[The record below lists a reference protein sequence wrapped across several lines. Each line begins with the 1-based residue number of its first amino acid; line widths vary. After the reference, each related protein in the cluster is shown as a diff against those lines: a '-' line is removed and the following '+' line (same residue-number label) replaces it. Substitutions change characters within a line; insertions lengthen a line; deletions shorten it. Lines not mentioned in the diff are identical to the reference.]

1 MSKPT
6 IFITGVTGNVGNSTF
21 RHLDKKNFNV
31 RVGVHGDESK
41 GQKYKNEGAELV
53 CIDLNDK
60 QCLLK
65 AFQGVDRLLLI
76 PPSSQDRVQ
85 LSKNALQAAKEAGVK
100 HVVLFSV
107 VNASKKRITFQKQ
120 FSELEEMLQ
129 NLGLQWTIAQS
140 PWFQENVLNMKEGVY
155 LPWKDGA
162 TTFVSTFDLGRALAH
177 ILMNPENHYGKIYA
191 LTGPQLATG
200 NDVAKALSEGFKTE
214 IKYYDISPQEF
225 KKRIMEQG
233 FKEWQADASLE
244 LMEEYAMR
252 GYQVTEDI
260 KKITGSAP
268 RSIFETVRASVG
280 VTEAY

>member
-21 RHLDKKNFNV
+21 QHLDKKNFNI
-31 RVGVHGDESK
+31 RVGVRDESK
-41 GQKYKNEGAELV
+41 SQQFKGEGVEV
-53 CIDLNDK
+53 FRIDLNNK
-60 QCLLK
+60 QSLLK

-76 PPSSQDRVQ
+76 PPGTQDRVQ
-85 LSKNALQAAKEAGVK
+85 LSINALQAAKEAGVK

-107 VNASKKRITFQKQ
+107 VNASEKRITFQKDFGQ
-120 FSELEEMLQ
+120 IEDTLQ

-162 TTFVSTFDLGRALAH
+162 TIFVSLFDLGRTLAN

-191 LTGPQLATG
+191 LTGPELATG
-200 NDVAKALSEGFKTE
+200 HDIAKALSQGYKKD
-214 IKYYDISPQEF
+214 IKYYDVSLQEF
-225 KKRIMEQG
+225 KKKLMDQG
-233 FKEWQADASLE
+233 FQEWQAYGVSE
-244 LMEEYAMR
+244 LMEDYAKR
-252 GYQVTEDI
+252 GYQCTNHI
-260 KKITGSAP
+260 QMISGKAP

-280 VTEAY
+280 TTESY